1 LPLQK
6 ESISKTFELIDSIEV
21 PEETEE
27 FDPIRHAFRSFN
39 FIEFLKRRKFI
50 DQLSPYSR
58 IDPCLD
64 GIHQPDTIMGLLVPV
79 DIAKDECELWFGQEL
94 PRGAFVKYLEDNDIS
109 IFRTADDFG
118 KEKEGLMKTT
128 KEHKKA
134 VELLSII
141 ADLIDV
147 SQETL

>member
-94 PRGAFVKYLEDNDIS
+94 PRGAFVKYLED
-109 IFRTADDFG
+109 TADDFG